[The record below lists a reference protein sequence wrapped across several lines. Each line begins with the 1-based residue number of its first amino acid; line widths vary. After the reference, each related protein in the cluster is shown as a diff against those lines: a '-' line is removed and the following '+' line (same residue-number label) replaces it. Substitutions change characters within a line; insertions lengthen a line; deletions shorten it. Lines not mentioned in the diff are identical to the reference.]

1 MLKKLTIIKILRPDR
16 LVSAMEEFA
25 AKVLGQEVVDYQQVE
40 LADFVGE
47 NNSPKSPLLMVSA
60 PGYDASYK
68 VDILAKQFN
77 KKYVSVA
84 IGSPEA
90 FALVDTA
97 ISNAAKSGNWVLLKN
112 VHLAPQ
118 WLVELEK
125 KIYNMTLDKN
135 FRLFLTME
143 QNPKVPSTLLRA
155 SHVLVFEPPSGIKAA
170 MVRSYTQAITAQR
183 SDRDPAERKRLHFL
197 VSWFNAVVQER
208 IRYTPIGWSK
218 VYEFN
223 ESDQR
228 CTLDCIDEWLDSMG
242 KNRTNVDP
250 DKIPWDALRTLISQ
264 SIFGGKID
272 NEFDNKILNSL
283 VNQFFRPESYNVGF
297 KLFEPAV
304 GSSEDA
310 TLIVPEAGSHSEF
323 MQWIKAI
330 NLTETPAWS
339 GLPNNVE
346 KIVKERQGNS
356 LMTKLKLI

>member
-1 MLKKLTIIKILRPDR
+1 M
-16 LVSAMEEFA
+16 
-25 AKVLGQEVVDYQQVE
+25 
-40 LADFVGE
+40 
-47 NNSPKSPLLMVSA
+47 
-60 PGYDASYK
+60 
-68 VDILAKQFN
+68 
-77 KKYVSVA
+77 
-84 IGSPEA
+84 
-90 FALVDTA
+90 
-97 ISNAAKSGNWVLLKN
+97 
-112 VHLAPQ
+112 

-125 KIYNMTLDKN
+125 KIYNMSLDKS

-143 QNPKVPSTLLRA
+143 NNPKVPSTLLRA

-170 MVRSYTQAITAQR
+170 MVRSYSQAITQQR
-183 SDRDPAERKRLHFL
+183 TDKDPVERKRLHFL

-242 KNRTNVDP
+242 KNRSNVDP

-283 VNQFFRPESYNVGF
+283 VNQFFRSESYNIGF

-304 GSSEDA
+304 GASEDE
-310 TLIVPEAGSHSEF
+310 TLVVPEARSHAEF
-323 MQWIKAI
+323 VTWIKGIQLA
-330 NLTETPAWS
+330 ETPAWS

-346 KIVKERQGNS
+346 KIVRER
-356 LMTKLKLI
+356 